1 MTGGILDS
9 TMEKELDE
17 LIARA
22 ASWQDK
28 LENEESANSQDNDNG
43 DDEWLRLCQ
52 EICDKA
58 DDYDSR
64 RVAYDDDEDDDEDAL
79 LFADYDIDV
88 EDMEGDDDYSD
99 DADDYD
105 GGDDDGWLD

>member
-17 LIARA
+17 LMARA

-28 LENEESANSQDNDNG
+28 LEDEKNAGSDNDG

-58 DDYDSR
+58 DDYDR
-64 RVAYDDDEDDDEDAL
+64 RAASYEDDEDDEDAL

-88 EDMEGDDDYSD
+88 EDMEGDDEEDD

-105 GGDDDGWLD
+105 SGDDDGWLD

>member
-1 MTGGILDS
+1 MTGGILYNI
-9 TMEKELDE
+9 MEKELDE

-28 LENEESANSQDNDNG
+28 LEDQSSKSSADNDG

-88 EDMEGDDDYSD
+88 EDMEGDDDCD
-99 DADDYD
+99 DDDDYD

>member
-1 MTGGILDS
+1 
-9 TMEKELDE
+9 MEKELDE

-28 LENEESANSQDNDNG
+28 LENKDGGVTEDG
-43 DDEWLRLCQ
+43 DAEWLSLCQ

-58 DDYDSR
+58 DDYNNGRWSE
-64 RVAYDDDEDDDEDAL
+64 AWEDDEDDEDAL

-88 EDMEGDDDYSD
+88 EEMEMEGDDED
-99 DADDYD
+99 DIDDD
-105 GGDDDGWLD
+105 DVDDDGWLD

>member
-1 MTGGILDS
+1 MIGGILYNI
-9 TMEKELDE
+9 MEKELDE

-28 LENEESANSQDNDNG
+28 LENENSAGVSSDDG

-58 DDYDSR
+58 DDYDNR
-64 RVAYDDDEDDDEDAL
+64 YEDDDEDDAL

-88 EDMEGDDDYSD
+88 EDMEGDDDTDDY

>member
-1 MTGGILDS
+1 MTGGILYNI
-9 TMEKELDE
+9 MEKELDE

-88 EDMEGDDDYSD
+88 EDMEGDDED
-99 DADDYD
+99 DDDDDYD

>member
-1 MTGGILDS
+1 MTGGILYNI
-9 TMEKELDE
+9 MEKELDE

-28 LENEESANSQDNDNG
+28 LEDQSSKSSADNDG

-64 RVAYDDDEDDDEDAL
+64 RVAYDDDEDDEDAL

>member
-1 MTGGILDS
+1 MTGGILYNI
-9 TMEKELDE
+9 MEKELDE

-28 LENEESANSQDNDNG
+28 LEDQSSKSSADNDG

-64 RVAYDDDEDDDEDAL
+64 RYEDDDEDDDEDAL

-88 EDMEGDDDYSD
+88 EDMEGDDEDDY
-99 DADDYD
+99 DADDDD

>member
-1 MTGGILDS
+1 MTGGILYNI
-9 TMEKELDE
+9 MEKELDE

-28 LENEESANSQDNDNG
+28 LENENSAGSD
-43 DDEWLRLCQ
+43 DDEWLKLCQ

-64 RVAYDDDEDDDEDAL
+64 HAATYDDDDDEDDEDAL

-88 EDMEGDDDYSD
+88 EDMEGDDDDEY
-99 DADDYD
+99 DADDDD